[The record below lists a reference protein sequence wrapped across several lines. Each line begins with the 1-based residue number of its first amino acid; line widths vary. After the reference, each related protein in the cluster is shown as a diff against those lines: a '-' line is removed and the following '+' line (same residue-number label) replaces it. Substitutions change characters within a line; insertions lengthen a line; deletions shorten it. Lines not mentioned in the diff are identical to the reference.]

1 MGEQKTLYRIVFR
14 GDMSFEYEPDEVRE
28 NLRNLCRFDDA
39 YLDRIFT
46 GEPAVLKNKLTLET
60 AQKYKA
66 ALDKTGAIC
75 QLEQLPNTVGP
86 VTVATI
92 ELATEQEP
100 HQVATPKTAT
110 ADACPKCN
118 TPRDGALNCPGCGI
132 IFAKYDRARERQAAL
147 DRAEMPVNPAP
158 AQATSAPV
166 EPPDGPSRQPLPR
179 SSTGESTDAL
189 DRLFAH
195 LDAHREQAFLLKAF
209 LTIAAILIIKAALGG
224 LIGFFL
230 LFLPFAFWIGI
241 RIQAQNSGQPF
252 LAVLR
257 EHITFMPVMYAEG
270 EKKTEGAAWVTYSLI
285 FTNILIFYAYE
296 LNVNPQFIFDNLIF
310 LPENPTALNVPLS
323 LFTAFFLHLS
333 SGHLWGNMLFLWAV
347 GTVVEKRIGW
357 QRFLLFYMLC
367 GIMAGLLS
375 ALVHYLFS
383 HDALHGLGASGAI
396 AGVMG
401 IFAVRCYFK
410 SMVFPLPILGIFAL
424 ILPISLKVRLN
435 SLVIIGLF
443 FAMDLSGGI
452 AQAAGTSSSNIGHWA
467 HIGGMLCGVALAM
480 LSNLG
485 EEAIGERHVEISRQV
500 MSKGGDLYAGEES
513 MRLAL
518 QHNPDNTEVM
528 LLLAQLLT
536 KFGPD
541 PEGDE
546 LYRQSISRLIASKPK
561 EAMAAFRDYYDRTMQ
576 PVDPATQLRLAALFQ
591 QADDLPWSE
600 RCLEL
605 LADNP
610 ATPAAIRERAV
621 YQCAR
626 IKELLGQVDIAMH
639 YYQIF
644 IDNFPESPMI
654 AKAQARL
661 TAG

>member
-1 MGEQKTLYRIVFR
+1 MAEQQARYRIVFR
-14 GDMSFEYEPDEVRE
+14 GEMSFEFEPEEVRE
-28 NLRNLCRFDDA
+28 NLRKLCHFDDA
-39 YLDRIFT
+39 YLDRLFC
-46 GEPAVLKNKLTLET
+46 GEPAVLKNNLSLET
-60 AQKYKA
+60 GQKYKA

-75 QLEQLPNTVGP
+75 HLEVLPHAIGPETV
-86 VTVATI
+86 TSI
-92 ELATEQEP
+92 ELATGETVKADRAP
-100 HQVATPKTAT
+100 DKPKANV
-110 ADACPKCN
+110 CPKC
-118 TPRDGALNCPGCGI
+118 GALRDAAATCSSCGV
-132 IFAKYDRARERQAAL
+132 IFAKIDRARERQSSI
-147 DRAEMPVNPAP
+147 EMV
-158 AQATSAPV
+158 ATVPTATIDTPSSS
-166 EPPDGPSRQPLPR
+166 PSRQPLPR
-179 SSTGESTDAL
+179 PAATESSDAL

-195 LDAHREQAFLLKAF
+195 FDAHREQAFLLKAF
-209 LTIAAILIIKAALGG
+209 LTIAAILLVKNFLGQ
-224 LIGFFL
+224 LIGIL
-230 LFLPFAFWIGI
+230 LFLLPFAFWLYI
-241 RIQAQNSGQPF
+241 RFQAQSSGQPF

-257 EHITFMPVMYAEG
+257 ENITFMPVMYAEG
-270 EKKTEGAAWVTYSLI
+270 EKKTKDVAWVTYGLI
-285 FTNILIFYAYE
+285 FINILIFYAYE
-296 LNVNPQFIFDNLIF
+296 LNVNPQFIFNNLLF
-310 LPENPTALNVPLS
+310 LPEQPTALNVPIS
-323 LFTAFFLHLS
+323 LFTAFFLHAS

-357 QRFLLFYMLC
+357 QRFLLFYLLC
-367 GIMAGLLS
+367 GAMAGLFS
-375 ALVHYLFS
+375 ALAHFLFS
-383 HDALHGLGASGAI
+383 REAIHALGASGAI

-401 IFAVRCYFK
+401 LFAVRCYFK

-452 AQAAGTSSSNIGHWA
+452 AQAAGESSSNIGHWV
-467 HIGGMLCGVALAM
+467 HIGGMLCGVALAL

-518 QHNPDNTEVM
+518 QHDPENTEVM

-536 KFGPD
+536 KFGPN
-541 PEGDE
+541 PEGE
-546 LYRQSISRLIASKPK
+546 QLYRQSIGRLIASKPK
-561 EAMAAFRDYYDRTMQ
+561 EAMAAFRDYYDCTMQ
-576 PVDPATQLRLAALFQ
+576 SVDPATQLRLAALFQ
-591 QADDLPWSE
+591 QADDLLWAE

-621 YQCAR
+621 FQCAR
-626 IKELLGQVDIAMH
+626 IKESLGHKDIAKH

-644 IDNFPESPMI
+644 IDTFPESPLI

-661 TAG
+661 G